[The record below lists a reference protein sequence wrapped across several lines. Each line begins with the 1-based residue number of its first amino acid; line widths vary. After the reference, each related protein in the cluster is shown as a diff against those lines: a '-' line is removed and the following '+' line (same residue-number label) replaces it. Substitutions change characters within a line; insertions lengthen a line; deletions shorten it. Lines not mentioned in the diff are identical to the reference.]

1 MLDLIGCWLCCA
13 VRIVSTIPNIY
24 RLSGVKMDIRI
35 SDFDKFDEFIIWF
48 SNRINVQH
56 KNEERAK
63 IWKNIAFFVKLCLRL
78 EIIIFTHFF

>member
-48 SNRINVQH
+48 SNRIYV
-56 KNEERAK
+56 
-63 IWKNIAFFVKLCLRL
+63 
-78 EIIIFTHFF
+78 